1 VRGPFNVNLAA
12 QAAGIAALEDTA
24 FQEKARAHNEK
35 MVPWTLDAFAKLG
48 LECVP
53 TVANFFLVRFP
64 ADPAKNADAA
74 LAFLN
79 SRGILVREMRSYNL
93 PDYLRFSVGTEE
105 EMKIVVD
112 TLAEFLT

>member
-1 VRGPFNVNLAA
+1 A
-12 QAAGIAALEDTA
+12 
-24 FQEKARAHNEK
+24 
-35 MVPWTLDAFAKLG
+35 
-48 LECVP
+48 
-53 TVANFFLVRFP
+53 RFP
-64 ADPAKNADAA
+64 ADPAKNADTA
-74 LAFLN
+74 LAFMN